1 MDYRFFTNCA
11 IWLVCSIV
19 TLNIAWA
26 KTVSN
31 DDLRKVEAQ
40 VEQQSAEHQKLQK
53 QADFI
58 GQELD
63 KVNKEMIVTA
73 RAIQNSEDKLSKM
86 EKQLELL
93 RHDLEETEKSFVK
106 ENDNLIRTLSALQ
119 NVATRPTESLLVQ
132 PLTPVDII
140 RSAMMLRVSVP
151 FFEENAKQIR
161 DYFAELN
168 LKKSKV
174 EKQIAEI
181 SKQKKSMQNE
191 HSRMKKLALAK
202 ASLKS
207 KVEKKSEQ
215 ARKNMNRLAEQA
227 RDLKELL
234 QKIEK
239 ERLQRIEKRKLEE
252 KQSADLIKS
261 KQDSIT
267 NIASGF
273 ARAKGSVP
281 VAARGNIVSQY
292 GDQQNKGVSS
302 KGLTLATRSGA
313 QVISPFDGV
322 VAFAGPF
329 RSYGNMIII
338 EHDGGYLSLM
348 SGLGSIDTETGQML
362 LAGEPIG
369 RMPEGEEAKLYVEI
383 RKNNQP
389 INPAAWFKI

>member
-181 SKQKKSMQNE
+181 SKQKKNMQNE

-273 ARAKGSVP
+273 ARAKGSLP
-281 VAARGNIVSQY
+281 LPARGNIVSQY

-369 RMPEGEEAKLYVEI
+369 RMPEGDEAKLYVEI